1 MELHYYKKVREAEEY
16 LTWEFVDLAVFA
28 GGSLVGRDE
37 RGWEK
42 KQTPMFTSNQKLE
55 AAKWFSMSNLE
66 DVHFLEME
74 KLYCEMYVQKEL
86 TEIDRAEEENKK
98 ILNNPV

>member
-16 LTWEFVDLAVFA
+16 LTWEFVDYNVLV
-28 GGSLVGRDE
+28 GGDVVGRDE

-42 KQTPMFTSNQKLE
+42 KDIPMFTSGQEKE
-55 AAKWFSMSNLE
+55 AARWFSMSNIE
-66 DVHFLEME
+66 DLHFLEME
-74 KLYCEMYVQKEL
+74 KQYCEMYVQNET
-86 TEIDRAEEENKK
+86 TEIDRAQESNKM